1 MFVFVLNFNN
11 VVNSRGFH
19 CLLQGIF
26 KLIPGEK
33 HLVYVNDK
41 KE

>member
-1 MFVFVLNFNN
+1 MFVLNLICGT
-11 VVNSRGFH
+11 VNSRGFH

-26 KLIPGEK
+26 KLIVCEK
-33 HLVYVNDK
+33 QLVYVNDK